1 MAANLEDSPRPL
13 NVTIVGAGIGGLA
26 AAIALRRN
34 GHHVRIFEASQTKTE
49 VGAGIGVQTNAA
61 RILKQFGYSQ
71 ENLKPFAFDGAIV
84 FDAKNGIGI
93 TRPWQTA
100 HLNSVRQEES
110 VVCHR
115 SDLHDELNRLATG
128 ESGGGP
134 PVQLLLNSKVATCDA
149 DAGIVTLANGE
160 VVHADIVI
168 GADGIHSIVRTSV
181 LGHTIKPPASGWTC
195 FRCLFDAST
204 LNELTD
210 LDWLTEGLHGVRS
223 VIMREKEFRM
233 LFIYP
238 CRSGTLINFVG
249 IYPDAE
255 QDVADWTP
263 TARLDEVRERFTD
276 FHPKFLRIL
285 DLPLHTPILKW
296 QLRAVPI
303 LPTWIRGCAAL
314 LGDAAHA
321 TLPLLGQGAAMAIEE
336 AAVLGCLLPL
346 GTTKEDI
353 PARLEAYQTLRKER
367 GEFVGTESVS
377 QAAVPA
383 KRGKY
388 LRSRELQM
396 SMIDYDAVQVAQDY
410 YDANFRSVKF

>member
-1 MAANLEDSPRPL
+1 MAANLQDSLRPL
-13 NVTIVGAGIGGLA
+13 NVAIVGAGIGGLA

-34 GHHVRIFEASQTKTE
+34 GHHVRIFEASQKKTE
-49 VGAGIGVQTNAA
+49 IGAGVGVQTNAV
-61 RILKQFGYSQ
+61 RILKQFGYSL
-71 ENLKPFAFDGAIV
+71 ENLKPLAFDGAVI

-93 TRPWQTA
+93 TRPWLIA
-100 HLNSVRQEES
+100 HES
-110 VVCHR
+110 IVCHR
-115 SDLHDELNRLATG
+115 SDLHDELIRLATG

-149 DAGIVTLANGE
+149 DGGIVTLADGE
-160 VVHADIVI
+160 IVHADIVI
-168 GADGIHSIVRTSV
+168 GADGIHSVVRTSV
-181 LGHTIKPPASGWTC
+181 LGHAIKPPASGWTC

-204 LNELTD
+204 LDELTD
-210 LDWLTEGLHGVRS
+210 LEWLTEGLHGARS

-233 LFIYP
+233 FFIYP
-238 CRSGTLINFVG
+238 CRSGTLINFVA
-249 IYPDAE
+249 IYPDGE
-255 QDVADWTP
+255 QDAADWTP
-263 TARLDEVRERFTD
+263 TANLDEVREKYTD

-303 LPTWIRGCAAL
+303 LPTWIRGRAAL

-336 AAVLGCLLPL
+336 AAVLACLLPL

-367 GEFVGTESVS
+367 GEFVGMESVS
-377 QAAVPA
+377 QAAVPV
-383 KRGKY
+383 KRGQY
-388 LRSRELQM
+388 LRSREMQM
-396 SMIDYDAVQVAQDY
+396 SMLDYDAVQVAQDY
-410 YDANFRSVKF
+410 YDANVRGIED